1 MENYLMLNGK
11 RIDLTEE
18 QIRTLGLETKE
29 DYFSRYGEYY
39 YIGNTGCIFKD
50 FEDKSANCKVSEGRY
65 NVANYCKNE
74 EFIKQRALHET
85 LDRLLWRFSMENNG
99 DKIDWENLEINKWY
113 IYYSYKNKYFI
124 TYSCNY
130 CKFYNIYFYSHEI
143 AQRAIDEIVLP
154 FMEKHPEFVW

>member
-85 LDRLLWRFSMENNG
+85 LDRLLWRFSMQNDG
-99 DKIDWENLEINKWY
+99 DKIDWNDEDSYKFY
-113 IYYSYKNKYFI
+113 IYHDYRKYIFYIDANRWCRHNK
-124 TYSCNY
+124 
-130 CKFYNIYFYSHEI
+130 IYFLTREI
-143 AQRAIDEIVLP
+143 AQRALDEIVFP
-154 FMEKHPEFVW
+154 FMKKHPEFVW